1 MLNKK
6 YCEPYMIAAFII
18 IVILG
23 VLYTGTAKINLQYV
37 RGVEISRA
45 DILIRSELLM
55 LRTSI
60 MYIVLLLVF
69 TRTIR
74 NDFFYCNILQHKK
87 RTAIWNYQ
95 IKKLSEMGLA
105 AALVYSGS
113 TILSTSVICMVDI
126 NWQSADSF
134 YALSTGDTIQVSY
147 AVVIVA
153 YIMAVILLTELILIV
168 SLLLYWIT
176 NQMALVWIGILVF
189 YVVDVYRVNKVFQL
203 LMISYKNWRDEKIGV
218 YMAVAA
224 GVWTIY
230 KNPCC
235 NYRTNPDISHW
246 WLEYHRYH
254 HLCNS
259 NCQRYYYRHCHSIH
273 IKFGSCI
280 FNFLIFKQKCNNLR
294 LCRLKSACYNTH
306 RSHRQIQHKIKSENR
321 QDIPNH
327 FSKPP
332 CLSISGFQKNL
343 LSCHL

>member
-1 MLNKK
+1 
-6 YCEPYMIAAFII
+6 MIFFT
-18 IVILG
+18 VI
-23 VLYTGTAKINLQYV
+23 YY
-37 RGVEISRA
+37 
-45 DILIRSELLM
+45 
-55 LRTSI
+55 SI
-60 MYIVLLLVF
+60 
-69 TRTIR
+69 
-74 NDFFYCNILQHKK
+74 KK

-224 GVWTIY
+224 GV
-230 KNPCC
+230 
-235 NYRTNPDISHW
+235 
-246 WLEYHRYH
+246 
-254 HLCNS
+254 
-259 NCQRYYYRHCHSIH
+259 
-273 IKFGSCI
+273 CI
-280 FNFLIFKQKCNNLR
+280 VLYIIGRFASKKKDFLPKR
-294 LCRLKSACYNTH
+294 CR
-306 RSHRQIQHKIKSENR
+306 
-321 QDIPNH
+321 
-327 FSKPP
+327 
-332 CLSISGFQKNL
+332 
-343 LSCHL
+343 

>member
-6 YCEPYMIAAFII
+6 YCEPYMIAAFLI

-45 DILIRSELLM
+45 DVLIRSELLM

-74 NDFFYCNILQHKK
+74 NDFFYFNILQHKK

-189 YVVDVYRVNKVFQL
+189 YVVDVYRVNYVFQL

-224 GVWTIY
+224 GV
-230 KNPCC
+230 
-235 NYRTNPDISHW
+235 
-246 WLEYHRYH
+246 
-254 HLCNS
+254 
-259 NCQRYYYRHCHSIH
+259 
-273 IKFGSCI
+273 CI
-280 FNFLIFKQKCNNLR
+280 VLYIIGRFASKKKDFLPKR
-294 LCRLKSACYNTH
+294 CR
-306 RSHRQIQHKIKSENR
+306 
-321 QDIPNH
+321 
-327 FSKPP
+327 
-332 CLSISGFQKNL
+332 
-343 LSCHL
+343 

>member
-74 NDFFYCNILQHKK
+74 NDFLYCNILRHKK

-95 IKKLSEMGLA
+95 IKKLSVMGLA

-113 TILSTSVICMVDI
+113 TTLSASVICKVNI
-126 NWQSADSF
+126 NWQSDDSY
-134 YALSTGDTIQVSY
+134 YALSTGDTIQVAY
-147 AVVIVA
+147 AVVMAA

-224 GVWTIY
+224 G
-230 KNPCC
+230 
-235 NYRTNPDISHW
+235 
-246 WLEYHRYH
+246 
-254 HLCNS
+254 LCIVLYIIG
-259 NCQRYYYRHCHSIH
+259 RFAA
-273 IKFGSCI
+273 KKKD
-280 FNFLIFKQKCNNLR
+280 FLPKR
-294 LCRLKSACYNTH
+294 CR
-306 RSHRQIQHKIKSENR
+306 
-321 QDIPNH
+321 
-327 FSKPP
+327 
-332 CLSISGFQKNL
+332 
-343 LSCHL
+343 

>member
-55 LRTSI
+55 LRSS
-60 MYIVLLLVF
+60 
-69 TRTIR
+69 
-74 NDFFYCNILQHKK
+74 KK

-95 IKKLSEMGLA
+95 IKKLSVIGLA

-113 TILSTSVICMVDI
+113 TILSASVICKENI

-147 AVVIVA
+147 TVVMAA

-224 GVWTIY
+224 GV
-230 KNPCC
+230 
-235 NYRTNPDISHW
+235 
-246 WLEYHRYH
+246 
-254 HLCNS
+254 
-259 NCQRYYYRHCHSIH
+259 
-273 IKFGSCI
+273 CI
-280 FNFLIFKQKCNNLR
+280 VLYIIGRFAAKKKDFLPKG
-294 LCRLKSACYNTH
+294 CR
-306 RSHRQIQHKIKSENR
+306 
-321 QDIPNH
+321 
-327 FSKPP
+327 
-332 CLSISGFQKNL
+332 
-343 LSCHL
+343 

>member
-6 YCEPYMIAAFII
+6 YCEPYMIAAFLI

-23 VLYTGTAKINLQYV
+23 VLYPGTAKINLQYV

-45 DILIRSELLM
+45 DVLIRSELLM

-224 GVWTIY
+224 GV
-230 KNPCC
+230 
-235 NYRTNPDISHW
+235 
-246 WLEYHRYH
+246 
-254 HLCNS
+254 
-259 NCQRYYYRHCHSIH
+259 
-273 IKFGSCI
+273 CI
-280 FNFLIFKQKCNNLR
+280 VLYIIGRFASKKKDFLPKR
-294 LCRLKSACYNTH
+294 CR
-306 RSHRQIQHKIKSENR
+306 
-321 QDIPNH
+321 
-327 FSKPP
+327 
-332 CLSISGFQKNL
+332 
-343 LSCHL
+343 